1 MVAYLRGPLVLG
13 PWFLVPPP
21 SSTSFPVEGCHPTC
35 HPVFHTAFHPHTTSV
50 FPVDGCLTV
59 GSWVI
64 FYANC
69 KLSVKIVVIGLIQQC
84 QPNGPI
90 GGPWSVGVGIAKKKK
105 TGKNEWKTKL
115 WKCRNSRKSAELGN
129 AEHRILKWQFPKRS
143 SKTDKNKATKS
154 ACSFGSITN
163 ALTDIREDF
172 SFHF

>member
-21 SSTSFPVEGCHPTC
+21 SSTSFPVEGCHPTW

-90 GGPWSVGVGIAKKKK
+90 GGPWAVGVGIAKKKK
-105 TGKNEWKTKL
+105 KREKTNEKRS
-115 WKCRNSRKSAELGN
+115 CESAET
-129 AEHRILKWQFPKRS
+129 AENQQNWEMPN
-143 SKTDKNKATKS
+143 T
-154 ACSFGSITN
+154 
-163 ALTDIREDF
+163 EY
-172 SFHF
+172 